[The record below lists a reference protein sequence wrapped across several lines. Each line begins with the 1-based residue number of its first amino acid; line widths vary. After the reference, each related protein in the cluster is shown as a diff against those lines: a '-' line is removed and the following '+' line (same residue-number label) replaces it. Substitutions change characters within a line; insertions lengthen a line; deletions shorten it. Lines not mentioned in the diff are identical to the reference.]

1 MTIGVSQH
9 KYISMDYEAA
19 AKMGRQKGNFAE
31 QMATV
36 QGQAT
41 QRNGNAEPVVLG
53 MAFLDVG
60 GNQSL
65 GMTASYATQ
74 STPDNPIIQVGITFP
89 GGVKET
95 YEVAINEINPSNATE
110 LEMFALCNYNDA
122 LGKKEVASTFGSWH
136 VLKNNGRNAELI
148 GNFSMAHSVEE
159 FTAIRQDWNAMIGE
173 MKENH
178 MEAGVFK
185 QALDADKLLE
195 MFKEYM
201 DALYEKIQNGNI
213 NPPSIQTGG
222 AAYTEEEWDK
232 MLENFDEIEED
243 IRDEMRKEHEDRR
256 VEQLEKEQGIKVTKE
271 QEAEK
276 TEGAVTDEDSEVEQK
291 WSMF

>member
-1 MTIGVSQH
+1 MTIGISQH

-19 AKMGRQKGNFAE
+19 AKLGQQKGNFAAE
-31 QMATV
+31 MA
-36 QGQAT
+36 AA
-41 QRNGNAEPVVLG
+41 NNAKEKEPVVLG
-53 MAFLDVG
+53 IAFLDVG

-65 GMTASYATQ
+65 GLSAAYSQ
-74 STPDNPIIQVGITFP
+74 ESSPDNPIIQVGITYP

-95 YEVAINEINPSNATE
+95 FEVAINEIDPESATE

-122 LGKKEVASTFGSWH
+122 LGNKEVASAFGSWH
-136 VLKNNGRNAELI
+136 VLKNNGRNAEML
-148 GNFSMAHSVEE
+148 GQFTMADSVEE
-159 FTAIRQDWNAMIGE
+159 FATVRQDWNAMVGS

-201 DALYEKIQNGNI
+201 DDLYERIQGGNI
-213 NPPSIQTGG
+213 NAPSYQIGG
-222 AAYTEEEWDK
+222 TSFTEEEWDK

-243 IRDEMRKEHEDRR
+243 IVEQMRREHEERR
-256 VEQLEKEQGIKVTKE
+256 MEQLEKERGIKETPE
-271 QEAEK
+271 QEV
-276 TEGAVTDEDSEVEQK
+276 TEGEIKDEDRESELLLQK
-291 WSMF
+291 

>member
-1 MTIGVSQH
+1 MTIGISQSKH
-9 KYISMDYEAA
+9 ISMDFEAVA
-19 AKMGRQKGNFAE
+19 RLGQQKGNFAA
-31 QMATV
+31 QMASARAQEAQSGGSV
-36 QGQAT
+36 Q
-41 QRNGNAEPVVLG
+41 PVVLG

-60 GNQSL
+60 GSQSL

-74 STPDNPIIQVGITFP
+74 STPDNPIIQVGITYP

-95 YEVAINEINPSNATE
+95 YEVTISEINPENATE
-110 LEMFALCNYNDA
+110 MEMFALCNYNDA

-148 GNFSMAHSVEE
+148 GGFSMAHSVEE
-159 FTAIRQDWNAMIGE
+159 FTKVRQDWNAMVGS

-195 MFKEYM
+195 MFREYM
-201 DALYEKIQNGNI
+201 DAMYERIQSGNTGA
-213 NPPSIQTGG
+213 PSIQTGG
-222 AAYTEEEWDK
+222 ASYTEEEWDK

-243 IRDEMRKEHEDRR
+243 IIEEMRKEHEERR
-256 VEQLEKEQGIKVTKE
+256 VEQLEKEQGIKVTNE
-271 QEAEK
+271 QEVPNRVQ
-276 TEGAVTDEDSEVEQK
+276 GNDNLEVERK
-291 WSMF
+291 WNLF